1 MESFTTISGTEIAL
15 AAEWLR
21 KGECVAIPTETVY
34 GLAANALQPAAVVKI
49 FATKNR
55 PSFDP
60 LIVHVPSQAAVSPF
74 VTAVPA
80 AAERLMAHFWPG
92 PLTLLLPKTSSIP
105 DIVTSG
111 LSRVALR
118 CPAHPMAQALLQQLD
133 FPLAAPSANPFGY
146 ISPTTAAHVM
156 DQLAG
161 KIPYILDGGPCAVG
175 VESTIIGFEAH
186 RVVVHRLGGLAM
198 EEIEAVAGP
207 VTVQLNESSNP
218 AAPGMLLSH
227 YAPRK
232 PLWVGELSFQ
242 GDSIW
247 FNGALLPLHQ
257 RIGLILYSG
266 SLPGKMLHPMVQTTV
281 LSERGQDTEAAQ
293 NLFAALRVMDQADV
307 DLIVANWAPNQGL
320 GMAIN
325 DRLKR
330 AAAK

>member
-1 MESFTTISGTEIAL
+1 MSGREIAL

-161 KIPYILDGGPCAVG
+161 KI
-175 VESTIIGFEAH
+175 T
-186 RVVVHRLGGLAM
+186 
-198 EEIEAVAGP
+198 

-247 FNGALLPLHQ
+247 FNGALLPMHQ